1 MSQSPKRS
9 SASKARR
16 KLSPK
21 QLLIVLVLAVILTVI
36 ESRFL
41 PTDGGSDPVPTDS
54 ALSAPTSV
62 HFLDVGQGDA
72 TLFVSGE
79 QAVLIDA
86 STSDA
91 GDTIVAYL
99 DELGIDHLDAV
110 VATHPHADHIGGMRK
125 IIQNVDT
132 DTIYMSNGVSGSVTY
147 EKLLDTI
154 DNLSIPVVVP
164 EIGDVLTLDSGASF
178 TFLSP
183 DPEDEFDN
191 LNNYSLVC
199 LFEAGDTRVLM
210 MGDAETPIENQ
221 LLASDADLR
230 CDVIKLGHHGS
241 STSSSRAFL
250 KAAAPTTAIISCA
263 EVNDYGHPHR
273 ETLET
278 LAALSIDDVRYTYNG
293 TIVIDLTE
301 SEAA

>member
-9 SASKARR
+9 SAGNARR

-21 QLLIVLVLAVILTVI
+21 QLVIILVLAVILTVI

-41 PTDGGSDPVPTDS
+41 PADSGSDPAPTGSDLSVPT
-54 ALSAPTSV
+54 AV
-62 HFLDVGQGDA
+62 HFLDVGQGDS
-72 TLFVSGE
+72 TLFVSGD

-86 STSDA
+86 STTDA
-91 GDTIVAYL
+91 GDAIVAYL

-125 IIQNVDT
+125 VIQSVDT

-154 DNLSIPVVVP
+154 DNLSIPVVIP

-250 KAAAPTTAIISCA
+250 EAAAPTTAIISCA
-263 EVNDYGHPHR
+263 KENDYGHPHR

-278 LAALSIDDVRYTYNG
+278 LSALSIDDVRYTYNG
-293 TIVIDLTE
+293 TIVYEITE

>member
-1 MSQSPKRS
+1 MSQSPKHS
-9 SASKARR
+9 SAKKARR

-41 PTDGGSDPVPTDS
+41 PADGGSDPVPTDS

-72 TLFVSGE
+72 TLFVSGD

-86 STSDA
+86 STTDA

-99 DELGIDHLDAV
+99 DELGIDHLEAV

-125 IIQNVDT
+125 VLKNVTT
-132 DTIYMSNGVSGSVTY
+132 DRIYMSNGVSGSVTY

-154 DNLSIPVVVP
+154 DSLSIPLTVP
-164 EIGDVLTLDSGASF
+164 AIGDVLTLDSGATF

-183 DPEDEFDN
+183 DPAETFDD

-199 LFEAGDTRVLM
+199 MFEAGGTRVLM
-210 MGDAETPIENQ
+210 TGDAETPIENN
-221 LLASDADLR
+221 LLASNADLR

-250 KAAAPTTAIISCA
+250 EAAAPKTAIISCA

-278 LAALSIDDVRYTYNG
+278 LSALSIDDVRYTYNG
-293 TIVIDLTE
+293 TVVIDIDE

>member
-9 SASKARR
+9 SAGKARR

-21 QLLIVLVLAVILTVI
+21 QLVIVLVLAVILTVI

-41 PTDGGSDPVPTDS
+41 PADSESDPAPTGSDLSVPT
-54 ALSAPTSV
+54 AV
-62 HFLDVGQGDA
+62 HFLDVGQGDS
-72 TLFVSGE
+72 TLFVSGD

-86 STSDA
+86 STTDA

-125 IIQNVDT
+125 VIQNVDT

-178 TFLSP
+178 TFLSS

-263 EVNDYGHPHR
+263 EVNDYGHPHQ
-273 ETLET
+273 ETLDT

>member
-16 KLSPK
+16 KLSPM
-21 QLLIVLVLAVILTVI
+21 QLIIVLILAVILWFV
-36 ESRFL
+36 ESRTSFFSEGGFV
-41 PTDGGSDPVPTDS
+41 PTGSD
-54 ALSAPTSV
+54 LSAPTTV
-62 HFLDVGQGDA
+62 HFLDVGQGDS
-72 TLFVSGE
+72 TLFVSGD

-91 GDTIVAYL
+91 GDAIVAYL

-125 IIQNVDT
+125 VIQNVDT

-199 LFEAGDTRVLM
+199 LFEAGGTRVLM

-221 LLASDADLR
+221 LLASNADLR

-263 EVNDYGHPHR
+263 EVNDYGHPHQ
-273 ETLET
+273 ETLDT